1 MENKEIEC
9 VYPEVGE
16 RIRRVVKKLGITQ
29 KELIKAA
36 AMSKTTLQ
44 GCLKGGMSE

>member
-1 MENKEIEC
+1 MENEEIEC

-29 KELIKAA
+29 DMLIDAA
-36 AMSKTTLQ
+36 DMSKTTLQ
-44 GCLKGGMSE
+44 RCLKGGMSE